1 MAVGKVE
8 VSADKKELFQRT
20 AKLIADA
27 GEEAIARSG
36 RYALVLTGGSTPKGL
51 YELLASDEWRNRIN
65 WTKTHLFWGDERF
78 VPATDSQSNYG
89 MTKKALIDHLRIP
102 AENIHR
108 VMTENTTPEICA
120 EAYAETIRKFFD
132 VEVGAFPAFD
142 FVLNGMGS
150 NRHVLSLFPGR
161 PTIHESKKLVVADY
175 IPEVS
180 MDRIT
185 MTAPLVNA
193 ARQTV
198 MLIAGADKAEALN
211 DVLYG
216 SKDVDLKPA
225 QLIDPKTGNLT
236 WMVDR
241 EAASQLPKR

>member
-1 MAVGKVE
+1 MAVGKIVI
-8 VSADKKELFQRT
+8 SSDKKELFQRV
-20 AKLIADA
+20 AKLIVEA

-36 RYALVLTGGSTPKGL
+36 RFALVLTGGSTPKGL
-51 YELLASDEWRNRIN
+51 YELLASDEWRARID
-65 WTKTHLFWGDERF
+65 WVKTHLFWGDERF
-78 VPATDSQSNYG
+78 VPSTDSQSNYG
-89 MTKKALIDHLRIP
+89 MAKKALIDHVRIP

-108 VMTENTTPEICA
+108 VATENTTPEICA
-120 EAYAETIRKFFD
+120 NAYAEDIRKFFG
-132 VEVGAFPAFD
+132 VGVGEFPAFD

-161 PTIHESKKLVVADY
+161 PTIHEKKKLVVADY

-193 ARQTV
+193 AREVV
-198 MLIAGADKAEALN
+198 MLVAGNDKAEALK

-216 SKDVDLKPA
+216 SKDVDVKPA
-225 QLIDPKTGNLT
+225 QLIAPKSGNLT
-236 WMVDR
+236 WMVDK
-241 EAASQLPKR
+241 EAAAQLPKS